1 MGLKALMSSS
11 TQTAAD
17 APAPPL
23 RLVETVRLL
32 ALDSQALGWLLEADI
47 RSQAEGGNAVG

>member
-1 MGLKALMSSS
+1 MSSS